1 MIEGVQVKQLKV
13 IPDER
18 GFLMEMMRADDDF
31 FQRFGQVYLS
41 VCSPGYAKGW
51 HYHKVQTDHFVVVK
65 GQGRVVLYDQREESA
80 TSGEIQEFSMGE
92 RNPILVVIPPY
103 VLHGIT
109 PDGDEPCYLIN
120 IPTEPYKY
128 NEPDEY
134 RVPFDDPS
142 IGYDWGVSKG
152 G

>member
-1 MIEGVQVKQLKV
+1 MIDGVQTKKLKV

-18 GFLMEMMRADDDF
+18 GFLMEMMRADDEF

-41 VCSPGYAKGW
+41 VCDPGYAKGW

-65 GQGRVVLYDQREESA
+65 GQGRVVLYDQREESP
-80 TSGEIQEFSMGE
+80 THGEIQEFSMGE
-92 RNPILVVIPPY
+92 RNPILLVIPPY

-120 IPTEPYKY
+120 VPTEMYKY
-128 NEPDEY
+128 DEPDEY

-142 IGYDWGVSKG
+142 IGYDWGVTQG

>member
-1 MIEGVQVKQLKV
+1 MIEGVIVKQLKV
-13 IPDER
+13 ISDER
-18 GFLMEMMRADDDF
+18 GFLMEMMRSDDPF

-41 VCSPGYAKGW
+41 VCKPGYAKGW

-65 GQGRVVLYDQREESA
+65 GQGRVVLHDQREDSP
-80 TSGEIQEFSMGE
+80 TRGEIQEFSMGE

-109 PDGDEPCYLIN
+109 PDGDEACYLIN
-120 IPTEPYKY
+120 VPTEPYKY
-128 NEPDEY
+128 NEPDEF